1 MTVRFRID
9 TVALATTEGEVH
21 YAFPSDLTVLAGKT
35 GVGKTTLLELI
46 KFGFGGN
53 AALADVARNHVHEVT
68 LEVAI
73 GDSRLQISRSLG
85 TAKSKKVRVTDLT
98 ARERLP
104 DHHIDATQPSLSTLL
119 MTALGLPDD
128 LKAAVTTKGSTNAG
142 NRITFADIFSY
153 LYVPQS
159 AINREIARSGEG
171 YYQPKRKAVFEL
183 LFGLTNPDIMKLRS
197 EVNTLNGEIAE
208 AEKEHQT
215 VLTFLE
221 DSNTTARLDAQNAL
235 DAAAA
240 AQAAAEAEQMA
251 LRNAI
256 DPITDR
262 ETQVLRDMLNDA
274 EYGLAEARALVT
286 HLTRQVGEYTA
297 ERRRV
302 QTDLTRLQRMH
313 DAGERLADIE
323 FVVCPRCM
331 QSLSNRS
338 VPDTSCR
345 VCLQPDPVQPSTPEQ
360 GGRYEILQLTDQ
372 LTEMHDHLEAIATQ
386 LEAARQAEVDRTQL
400 VDALTAKI
408 DARVAERL
416 TPRLQAFS
424 DAADRLAAA
433 RTQQEHLEQVLR
445 QWDRADDLG
454 LVVQRLQGEKDR
466 ILAEIQEAQ
475 EALDARKRDIL
486 DALNDEFQRAASELG
501 IPGVQQATINR
512 DSYLPM
518 LNGQKYSTF
527 SGPGGGIITATQV
540 AYWTSLLNVALRDRQ
555 TRYPAFLLIDTPRL
569 ALQAESLAAALYR
582 RIVGQADANPGRIQL
597 IIADNEL
604 PAAYRSHYQEV
615 HFTYEDPTIPTIP
628 HPGPKAVQKL
638 AGSTAGT
645 EGRETAI

>member
-1 MTVRFRID
+1 MTVRFRINTITLD
-9 TVALATTEGEVH
+9 TTEGEVH

-53 AALADVARNHVHEVT
+53 AALADIARNHVREVT

-73 GDSRLQISRSLG
+73 GDSRLQISRSLD
-85 TAKSKKVRVTDLT
+85 TPKSKKVHVTDLS

-104 DHHIDATQPSLSTLL
+104 DHHIDATQPSLNTLL
-119 MTALGLPDD
+119 MTGLGLPDD
-128 LKAAVTTKGSTNAG
+128 LKAAVTAKGSTNAG
-142 NRITFADIFSY
+142 SRITFADIFAY
-153 LYVPQS
+153 LYVPQA
-159 AINREIARSGEG
+159 AINREIARSGEN

-183 LFGLTNPDIMKLRS
+183 LFGLTNPDIMKLQS
-197 EVNTLNGEIAE
+197 EVNSLNGKIAE

-215 VLTFLE
+215 VLTFLR
-221 DSNTTARLDAQNAL
+221 DSNTTARRDAQNAL
-235 DAAAA
+235 DTAVA
-240 AQAAAEAEQMA
+240 AQAAAEAEQTN
-251 LRNAI
+251 LRNAV

-262 ETQVLRDMLNDA
+262 ETQALRDMLNDA
-274 EYGLAEARALVT
+274 ERGLAEARALVT
-286 HLTRQVGEYTA
+286 HLTRQIGEYTV

-302 QTDLTRLQRMH
+302 QTDLARLQRMH

-338 VPDTSCR
+338 VPDSSCR
-345 VCLQPDPVQPSTPEQ
+345 VCLQPDPVQASASER
-360 GGRYEILQLTDQ
+360 GGHYEILQLTDQ
-372 LTEMHDHLEAIATQ
+372 LAEMDDHLAGISAQ
-386 LEAARQAEVDRTQL
+386 LEGARQAEVDRAQL
-400 VDALTAKI
+400 VEALTAKI
-408 DARVAERL
+408 DARLAERL

-433 RTQQEHLEQVLR
+433 RTQQQHLEQILR
-445 QWDRADDLG
+445 QWDRVDDLG
-454 LVVQRLQGEKDR
+454 SVVQRFQSDKERVLR
-466 ILAEIQEAQ
+466 AIREAQ
-475 EALDARKRDIL
+475 DAIDSRKREVL

-501 IPGVQQATINR
+501 IPGVQRATINR
-512 DSYLPM
+512 DNYLPM

-555 TRYPAFLLIDTPRL
+555 THYPAFLLIDTPRL

-582 RIVGQADANPGRIQL
+582 RLVGQADANPGRIQL

-604 PAAYRSHYQEV
+604 PADYRRHYQEI
-615 HFTYEDPTIPTIP
+615 HFTYQNPTIPTIL
-628 HPGPKAVQKL
+628 HPGPNAVRKL
-638 AGSTAGT
+638 VDSDAEA
-645 EGRETAI
+645 EGEDVAT